1 MALSTSTLLHYHRA
15 LALNFSQQWAQ
26 REAWRVA
33 EQRLN
38 GHDVAGWASSLQ
50 QKSGPSG
57 CTFEQADV
65 TGPWQ
70 RRATLTR
77 LRC

>member
-15 LALNFSQQWAQ
+15 LALSFSQQWAQ
-26 REAWRVA
+26 REAWRIA
-33 EQRLN
+33 GQRLI
-38 GHDVAGWASSLQ
+38 GHEVAGWVSRLQ

-57 CTFEQADV
+57 CILLQADV